1 LKHKIEKKINLK
13 NLSKQ
18 KITIKKMVIK
28 SNRKIMKDDGIKKVN
43 FINHPNKNNNNQKN

>member
-1 LKHKIEKKINLK
+1 LKHKIEKKNQSKKLVKTK
-13 NLSKQ
+13 NSN
-18 KITIKKMVIK
+18 KKMVIK